1 MFSGP
6 FSLILPRCEGGAS
19 LRHPAQA
26 AARIAPYAAQEKKP
40 RRTAHMF
47 ACRVKVQPDSCFS
60 RPKKS
65 NAKIE

>member
-26 AARIAPYAAQEKKP
+26 AARIAPYEVYGVFTKK
-40 RRTAHMF
+40 
-47 ACRVKVQPDSCFS
+47 
-60 RPKKS
+60 
-65 NAKIE
+65 